1 MREGKCGASNSANT
15 VRSRA
20 LDSRTAGYVLSRIGE
35 LLLLVGATRFQARA
49 YKRAADAVRGL
60 ASGDLAPALRNGSL
74 IRVRHLGP
82 STVNVLE
89 ELIERGQSSMLERLR
104 SEIPEGLIEVSRVPS
119 VRRGDVKRLYEVLGV
134 DSIDSLEAAA
144 LDGRLA
150 GLPRYG
156 PKTVARV
163 LKGVALVK
171 RALSARRYN
180 DAAREADLVR
190 RTVTRDPRVSHAIVA
205 GDLRRSCDVVDAI
218 VVVAA
223 CSARPDRVA
232 ADLASAPSVVQC
244 ERTGPGEIAL
254 RYVDGLPVRVVCVRP
269 DRFGTALWRATGSL
283 AHTDRLPN
291 PRTAADEHDV
301 YDQFGLPFIEPEL
314 REGLGEIEAARAGR
328 LPVLVTDNDVRGVLH
343 VHSEWSDGSASIAEL
358 ATAAQANGWSYIGIS
373 DHSQSA
379 FYAGGLSREEV
390 VAQHVEI
397 DQLNATLPQAFRVL
411 KGIEVNVLAD
421 GTLDYDDTLL
431 ADFDFVIASIHSR
444 FAMDRSTMTSRVLKA
459 LDNPYVTVLGHPT
472 GRLLLAREPYALD
485 VDAVIT
491 RAAARGVAV
500 ELNADPARLDL
511 SWRWCHVAKEHGCIV
526 AIGADAHSIA
536 GLGTMALGIRMA
548 RKAWL
553 ERADILNS
561 RRVCDLARQR

>member
-1 MREGKCGASNSANT
+1 MVGVDVPVSEPRP
-15 VRSRA
+15 RSRPA
-20 LDSRTAGYVLSRIGE
+20 SR
-35 LLLLVGATRFQARA
+35 
-49 YKRAADAVRGL
+49 D
-60 ASGDLAPALRNGSL
+60 
-74 IRVRHLGP
+74 
-82 STVNVLE
+82 
-89 ELIERGQSSMLERLR
+89 GQ
-104 SEIPEGLIEVSRVPS
+104 P
-119 VRRGDVKRLYEVLGV
+119 
-134 DSIDSLEAAA
+134 
-144 LDGRLA
+144 
-150 GLPRYG
+150 
-156 PKTVARV
+156 
-163 LKGVALVK
+163 
-171 RALSARRYN
+171 
-180 DAAREADLVR
+180 
-190 RTVTRDPRVSHAIVA
+190 
-205 GDLRRSCDVVDAI
+205 
-218 VVVAA
+218 
-223 CSARPDRVA
+223 RPDRVA

-244 ERTGPGEIAL
+244 ERAGPGKIAL
-254 RYVDGLPVRVVCVRP
+254 RYVDGLPVRVVYVRP

-283 AHTDRLPN
+283 AHTDRVPN
-291 PRTAADEHDV
+291 PRTAADEHEV

-314 REGLGEIEAARAGR
+314 REGLGEIEAARAG
-328 LPVLVTDNDVRGVLH
+328 PVLVTEDDVRGVLH

-358 ATAAQANGWSYIGIS
+358 ATAAQAKGWSYIGIS

-379 FYAGGLSREEV
+379 FYAGGLSPDDV

-397 DQLNATLPQAFRVL
+397 DQFNATLPQAFRVL

-431 ADFDFVIASIHSR
+431 ARFDFVIASIHSR
-444 FAMDRSTMTSRVLKA
+444 FATDRSTMTSRVLKA

-485 VDAVIT
+485 VNAVIT

-548 RKAWL
+548 RNAWL

-561 RRVCDLARQR
+561 RRVCDLARQRRAAP